1 MKEIRSGLFKVL
13 EIHWVYDLFQDFVG
27 ANKWRSNWINEQI
40 NPFLRPDSMVLD
52 VGCGTGEIILYLNPV
67 KKYLGVDRNAGYI
80 KKALN
85 RLNNKNIF
93 FKCLDLNDNKCKVEL
108 NGEWDA
114 ILMVGLL
121 HHMSDEE
128 GENLIKVLTELMN
141 INTTLFILEPIYTNR
156 QSKLSRYIVSKD
168 RGRNV
173 RELSGYL
180 RLLQDFSEIKHEI
193 DLHPIRI
200 PYAGVMFQCKL

>member
-1 MKEIRSGLFKVL
+1 MKEIRSGLLKVL
-13 EIHWVYDLFQDFVG
+13 EIHWVYDLFQDLVG
-27 ANKWRSNWINEQI
+27 ANKWRSNWINEKV
-40 NPFLRPDSMVLD
+40 NPFLSPNSMVLD
-52 VGCGTGEIILYLNPV
+52 VGCGTGEIILYLSPV

-80 KKALN
+80 NKALN
-85 RLNNKNIF
+85 RFINKNIS
-93 FKCLDLNDNKCKVEL
+93 FKCLDLNDDKSKVEL

-128 GENLIKVLTELMN
+128 GENLIKVLTKLMN
-141 INTTLFILEPIYTNR
+141 RNTTLFILEPIYTDK
-156 QSKLSRYIVSKD
+156 QSKVSRYIVSKD

-180 RLLQDFSEIKHEI
+180 SLLQGFSEIKYEV